1 MMLES
6 LLGGAGILL
15 LLAGC
20 TLATI
25 GLYGLILKPD
35 IFEQLH
41 VAGLVTGPGVVLLLL
56 ASVGTGSAEIL
67 TSAVVVVGFVLVTS
81 SISTHVIAQTAVRR
95 YAEPMSEPTGRR
107 RVAARGV
114 QTTTGAVSVDQGED
128 AAVHGMRVIIGHDG
142 SAGADVATRLAASI
156 DWPTGTTIR
165 LVQAAVGE
173 ELPPIDEL
181 SRAEFRPVVSDQELH
196 EPALRAAAQRI
207 VRSGVTV
214 ETASVRGDAADVL
227 ADEATSFNADLLIT
241 GSRRRNVVQSLIGS
255 SPAGEIVDR
264 APCPVLVARSTALQ
278 TVMLTTDGSAQS
290 AAAAELVARWQI
302 FDLARIFVVTVSTE
316 AQPPRVLGAGSPQSA
331 VDLRRIDAVAA
342 LLMDAGREVVSEVLH
357 GRPGPRIAEEART
370 HAVDLIV
377 IGSRGRTGLGR
388 TLLGSV
394 AGDVLASATCSV
406 LIVTPPPRRP

>member
-1 MMLES
+1 MLDP
-6 LLGGAGILL
+6 LLGGVAVILL
-15 LLAGC
+15 LGGC

-56 ASVGTGSAEIL
+56 ASIGTGSAEII
-67 TSAVVVVGFVLVTS
+67 TSAILVVAFVLVTS
-81 SISTHVIAQTAVRR
+81 SISTHVIAETAVRR
-95 YAEPMSEPTGRR
+95 YAEGMSEPTGRR
-107 RVAARGV
+107 RADPGSV
-114 QTTTGAVSVDQGED
+114 TGAAGAVTVARGED
-128 AAVHGMRVIIGHDG
+128 AAARGMRVLVGHDG
-142 SAGADVATRLAASI
+142 SSGADVASHLAASI

-165 LVQAAVGE
+165 LVRAAPPE

-181 SRAEFRPVVSDQELH
+181 SRRDSTPGPTDSERPDRG
-196 EPALRAAAQRI
+196 LREAAQLIERP
-207 VRSGVTV
+207 GVTV
-214 ETASVRGDAADVL
+214 ETAAVRGDAADAL
-227 ADEATSFNADLLIT
+227 ADEATSFGADLLIT
-241 GSRRRNVVQSLIGS
+241 GSRRRNVVQALIGS
-255 SPAGEIVDR
+255 SAAGEIVDR
-264 APCPVLVARSTALQ
+264 APCPVLVARSAGLR

-290 AAAAELVARWQI
+290 AAAADLVARWPI
-302 FDLARIFVVTVSTE
+302 FDLARIIVVTVSTE
-316 AQPPRVLGAGSPQSA
+316 PPRTRALGRASPPAADQ
-331 VDLRRIDAVAA
+331 RRIDSVAA
-342 LLMDAGREVVSEVLH
+342 LLMDAGRDVMTEVLY

-370 HAVDLIV
+370 HGVDLIV